1 MDVIVEEIGTLTKKI
16 TVTLPEDAVQLKLN
30 AAYDKLKKE
39 VKMRG
44 FRRGKVPR
52 AVIVKNYKPQVE
64 GETSE
69 TLVQDNYFAAV
80 EKEGIDPIVHPEIKD
95 AKFNDDGTFTFVAE
109 VDVRPEFE
117 LAQYKGIEIEKED
130 VVVADDDVQLELE
143 ALQKNMAALRS
154 VEDKAAA
161 DGDVIV
167 VDFQGYHDGEMMP
180 QVKSENYSVDVG
192 SGNMGLE
199 FEEKLVGMKKGEEG
213 THEVAFPEAHPNPIL
228 KGKNIEFRIT
238 VQDVK
243 ERVLADIDDEFAKD
257 AGEEFKTLEDLKTS
271 IRERLLKERTEKSEG
286 VLTDR
291 VMKKLLENHD
301 FEVPKRLVDFEV
313 EQMVKQ
319 TEKQF
324 EDNGMSLE
332 VAGLTREKLIE
343 QNQDVAVKRVR
354 GDFILKK
361 IGETEE
367 IQVAEEDM
375 DRGFKRI
382 GDMYNMSLAKVK
394 EYFQSRDDLLPF
406 MNELLNEKILIF
418 LRKEAV
424 LVEAEEVEESEQGDE
439 SKEGDTAETKS

>member
-16 TVTLPEDAVQLKLN
+16 TVTLPEDVVQVKLN

-95 AKFNDDGTFTFVAE
+95 AKFNDDGSFTFVAE

-130 VVVADDDVQLELE
+130 VVVTDDDIQLELE
-143 ALQKNMAALRS
+143 ALQKDMAALRS
-154 VEDKAAA
+154 VEDKAAEK
-161 DGDVIV
+161 GDVIV
-167 VDFQGYHDGEMMP
+167 VDFQGYDDGELMP

-213 THEVAFPEAHPNPIL
+213 THDVEFPEAHPNPIL
-228 KGKNIEFRIT
+228 KGKKIEFRIT

-243 ERVLADIDDEFAKD
+243 ERVLADIDDDFAKE

-291 VMKKLLENHD
+291 VMQKLLENHD

-382 GDMYNMSLAKVK
+382 GDMYNMSIAKVK

-406 MNELLNEKILIF
+406 MNELLNEKILRF
-418 LRKEAV
+418 LREKAV
-424 LVEAEEVEESEQGDE
+424 LVEAEEVEKNEQDEE
-439 SKEGDTAETKS
+439 SKEDETAAKS